1 MSSVIDSSR
10 TVKVETT
17 TEVIVAIVVAN
28 KICLEVSR
36 EETKT
41 LDNSVLLEVVVAA
54 TDADKRVISQE
65 NVQTLILGLR
75 RDKMTAEV
83 SPEKMA

>member
-17 TEVIVAIVVAN
+17 TEVTAAIVVAD

-36 EETKT
+36 EEAKT

-65 NVQTLILGLR
+65 NVRTLILGLR